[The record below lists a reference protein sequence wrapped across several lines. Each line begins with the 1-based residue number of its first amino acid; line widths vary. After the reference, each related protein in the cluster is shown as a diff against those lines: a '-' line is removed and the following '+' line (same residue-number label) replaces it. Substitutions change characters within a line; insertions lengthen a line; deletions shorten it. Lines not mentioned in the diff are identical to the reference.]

1 MPKSYSWLVCETDNF
16 VTQVQILSLAP
27 EWVSKSPKGTGP
39 ITESSFRFEN
49 SKHGRKIRCYLAS
62 QVWNPHP
69 IHQKKGM
76 VIMTFELK
84 DNELEKVTGGTII
97 PYLIEAGDTL
107 AMIAKKFNCTVEEL
121 QRWNK
126 IEDADKIDV
135 GQKLIIKF

>member
-1 MPKSYSWLVCETDNF
+1 MPWSEEPEREGRYLF
-16 VTQVQILSLAP
+16 FPP

-39 ITESSFRFEN
+39 ITEFSFRFEN

-62 QVWNPHP
+62 QVWNPRP

-76 VIMTFELK
+76 IIMTFELK
-84 DNELEKVTGGTII
+84 DNDLEKVIGGTII

-107 AMIAKKFNCTVEEL
+107 ETIAKKFNCSVEEL

-126 IEDADKIDV
+126 IENIDKIEV